1 MINTTTHISDLINP
15 DITFDPHKYRR
26 DFPILNRK
34 INGVDL
40 VYLDNAASTQMPQ
53 QVIDA
58 FIEYQ
63 SNHHSNVHRGVHTL
77 SQEATEMYESVRE
90 KVRILL
96 NAGSTA
102 EIVYTSGAT
111 DALNLIAHSYGR
123 TFLKPGDEI
132 LISNMEHHA
141 NIVPWYLLAKEIG
154 IVIKVIPITDSG
166 EIDIDAYKK
175 LFTEKTRLAA
185 FNHVSNALGTVN
197 PVTELTKIAHSNGVL
212 VVVDG
217 AQAVPHKK
225 VDVQELDCDFYVFSS
240 HKLFGP
246 TGLGILYAKKELLNK
261 MPPYRGG
268 GDMIRS
274 VSFDEITFND
284 LPYKFEAGTPAI
296 SQVIMLG
303 EAIDYVKSIG
313 LDRIYE
319 YEDSL
324 LEYATQ
330 RIAEISDL
338 RIIGT
343 AKEKASVLSFVMK
356 NIHPH
361 DIGTILDQY
370 GIAVRSGH
378 HCAQPVMDRLGIAA
392 TTRASFSFYNTKE
405 EVDALIEGLH
415 KVKEVFG

>member
-1 MINTTTHISDLINP
+1 MMQTDRHISVKPGFTSD
-15 DITFDPHKYRR
+15 FDPMDYRS

-34 INGVDL
+34 VNGVDL

-53 QVIDA
+53 SVIDT
-58 FIEYQ
+58 FVEYQ

-77 SQEATEMYESVRE
+77 SQEATDRYESVRS
-90 KVRILL
+90 KVRLLL
-96 NAGSTA
+96 NAASNK
-102 EIVYTSGAT
+102 EIVYTYGAT

-123 TFLKPGDEI
+123 KFLKKGDEI
-132 LISNMEHHA
+132 LVSNMEHHA

-154 IVIKVIPITDSG
+154 VIINVIPISDSG
-166 EIDIDAYKK
+166 EIDLDVYRD
-175 LFTEKTRLAA
+175 LFTVRTKLVA

-197 PVTELTKIAHSNGVL
+197 PVKQLTAIAHSKNCL
-212 VVVDG
+212 TVVDG

-225 VDVQELDCDFYVFSS
+225 VDVQDLDVDFYVFSA

-246 TGLGILYAKKELLNK
+246 TGIGVLYAKQHLLES
-261 MPPYRGG
+261 MPPFRGG

-274 VSFDEITFND
+274 VTFDDITFNE

-296 SQVIMLG
+296 AQVIMLG
-303 EAIDYVKSIG
+303 ASIDYVNKIG
-313 LDRIYE
+313 FERINAYE
-319 YEDSL
+319 NSL
-324 LEYATQ
+324 LDYATQ
-330 RIAEISDL
+330 GISEMSDI

-343 AKEKASVLSFVMK
+343 AREKASVLSFVMS

-378 HCAQPVMDRLGIAA
+378 HCAQPVMDRYNISA
-392 TTRASFSFYNTKE
+392 TTRASFAFYNTKE
-405 EVDALIEGLH
+405 EVDKLIEGLH
-415 KVKEVFG
+415 KVREVFS